1 MWNRIKSIFLLA
13 RLFVE
18 KMADILHR
26 HLYGLPILKHSQ
38 ITANLF
44 LGSQYNLIGL
54 EKLKTLGVT
63 AIVNMRMHSVYSE
76 AQYVGFKYLHL
87 PTPDNTPPTLDD
99 LRKGANFMDQ
109 EIKAGGK
116 VYVHC
121 RQGLGRGPTMA
132 IAYLIKAGATFADA
146 YALVKRVRPFI
157 RPRPGQVHRLHE
169 FEKDCL
175 GQRTFMA

>member
-1 MWNRIKSIFLLA
+1 MWNRIKSIFLLV
-13 RLFVE
+13 RLFVA

-38 ITANLF
+38 ITAALF

-54 EKLKTLGVT
+54 EKLKALGVT

-99 LRKGANFMDQ
+99 LRKGADFMDR

-146 YALVKRVRPFI
+146 LALVKQVRPFI
-157 RPRPGQVHRLHE
+157 RPRAGQVQRLRE

-175 GQRTFMA
+175 EQRTFMA